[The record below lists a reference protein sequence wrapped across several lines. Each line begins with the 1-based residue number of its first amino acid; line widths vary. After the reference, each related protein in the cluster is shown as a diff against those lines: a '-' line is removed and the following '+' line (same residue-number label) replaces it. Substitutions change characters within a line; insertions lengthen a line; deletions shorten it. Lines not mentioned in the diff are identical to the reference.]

1 MNTDDEIEIR
11 RLAVQ
16 AHIGVPDEE
25 RANQQTLWIT
35 IRMRPSQGFHG
46 LQDKVENTVD
56 YYEVSQRLAKLAA
69 EKPRHLVE
77 TLATEIADT
86 LLSFYPI
93 VFVEITVEK
102 RIIPETEY
110 VAVKIKRSSPHG
122 TV

>member
-16 AHIGVPDEE
+16 THIGVPDEE
-25 RANQQTLWIT
+25 RENLQTLWISVK
-35 IRMRPSQGFHG
+35 MRPSQGFHG

-56 YYEVSQRLAKLAA
+56 YYEVSQRLTELAA
-69 EKPRHLVE
+69 KRPRHLIE

-86 LLSFYPI
+86 LLCFYPI
-93 VFVEITVEK
+93 AFVEITVEK

-110 VAVKIKRSSPHG
+110 VAVKIKRSSPLG
-122 TV
+122 AI